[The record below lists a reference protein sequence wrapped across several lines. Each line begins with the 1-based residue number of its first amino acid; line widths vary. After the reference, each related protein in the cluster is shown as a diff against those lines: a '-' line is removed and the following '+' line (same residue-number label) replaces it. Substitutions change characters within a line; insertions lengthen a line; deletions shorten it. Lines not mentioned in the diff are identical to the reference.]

1 MPHWKGQEGHE
12 GEWGSSG
19 LVRAGWGRCP
29 SRGKGG
35 LRGPKVHAG
44 EGRGRVWRSGKG
56 HGSREVCQR
65 RGEQVGRGSEWK
77 GEGEGKEGG
86 RKSRGIDQGRGDPG
100 KKVGKG
106 KTSKRSEM
114 VWACGRKGTSVV

>member
-1 MPHWKGQEGHE
+1 MY
-12 GEWGSSG
+12 
-19 LVRAGWGRCP
+19 R
-29 SRGKGG
+29 
-35 LRGPKVHAG
+35 
-44 EGRGRVWRSGKG
+44 
-56 HGSREVCQR
+56 
-65 RGEQVGRGSEWK
+65 K

-86 RKSRGIDQGRGDPG
+86 RKSRGIDLGRGDPG